1 MFVKNRLLVYFNT
14 LIDNGQSM
22 TWFFTN
28 TDFKKSLF
36 HFCYN
41 SNFFNTART
50 VLTPN
55 FES

>member
-41 SNFFNTART
+41 SKFFNTART